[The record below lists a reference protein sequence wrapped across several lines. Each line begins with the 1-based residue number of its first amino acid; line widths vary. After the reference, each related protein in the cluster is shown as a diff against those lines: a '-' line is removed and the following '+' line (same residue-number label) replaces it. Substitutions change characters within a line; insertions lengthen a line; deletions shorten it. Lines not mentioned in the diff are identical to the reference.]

1 MARKEKIVINRDK
14 TLEPID
20 LELDAAMG
28 ALDDA
33 NRHIDELL
41 TSMDAH
47 GLPLSEGTAKEGET
61 PVVYAELNENGEPI
75 DASVEASQPTEES
88 ATQEDEN

>member
-1 MARKEKIVINRDK
+1 MAKKEKIVINRDK

-33 NRHIDELL
+33 NRHIDALL
-41 TSMDAH
+41 TSLDPH
-47 GLPLSEGTAKEGET
+47 GLSHVEGAAKDGEA
-61 PVVYAELNENGEPI
+61 PVVYAELNENGEPVETSI
-75 DASVEASQPTEES
+75 EASPPTDE
-88 ATQEDEN
+88 AAPQDQET